1 MKFGSWGYSALIAL
15 AGALLI
21 ELLTQNGI
29 GHLHA
34 ARTGIGETGL
44 FSKLNDWLYIPAS
57 LITIGVIC
65 LFMEKRLSV
74 RFKLI
79 SVLSVALLVM
89 WMGHLL

>member
-1 MKFGSWGYSALIAL
+1 MKRPSWMYFGLIAV

-44 FSKLNDWLYIPAS
+44 FSRLNDWLYLPAA
-57 LITIGVIC
+57 LIAIGVIFIF
-65 LFMEKRLSV
+65 LEKTLSV
-74 RFKLI
+74 PYKLI
-79 SVLSVALLVM
+79 SVLVVALLVM
-89 WMGHLL
+89 WIGHLL